1 MGLTKQL
8 TTPCTLPSAD
18 YAQYAIDLSKLWGE
32 LLWTMT
38 TRAAS
43 HGELVA
49 LVFGAY
55 CAKHAIRHSAC
66 LGKTLISSLR
76 QRTI

>member
-1 MGLTKQL
+1 MDLMRLLTM
-8 TTPCTLPSAD
+8 PCTLPNAD

-38 TRAAS
+38 THAAS

-55 CAKHAIRHSAC
+55 CAKHAIRHSGYLA
-66 LGKTLISSLR
+66 KTLISSLR